1 MQLKKRLIAIL
12 LSLAMLVSLCGCN
25 IDIYDVYEIYDAF
38 FADEDENAAELI
50 SEAGNGGRDNIVA
63 FDKMEYA
70 RPDID
75 ALEAKAQQIKGM
87 LGHFFKVKDVIS
99 ELDEY
104 IALYNNF
111 YTMMNLACVRY
122 DIDTQDEFYSEE
134 YGFCSE
140 VAGDV
145 EYLTD
150 ELLLA
155 CSNSS
160 MCNYLD
166 KNFFNGLL
174 ADQYSVTD
182 GTGYTPSS
190 ELAELERKEA
200 ELENDY
206 SELYA
211 KYTTDFD
218 DGKYKKQN
226 DEIGK
231 IYIELIKLRHDIAG
245 KRNAKSYEEL
255 AYMDNGR
262 DYTADDL
269 DDYIKA
275 IKQYIVPLYKKADDK
290 RMYSRSRVSVMSPKT
305 ALSTVTGTVKGLDK
319 DIDEALGYMLKYK
332 LYDTKM
338 SDSKYDQSYV
348 LYLDDYDSPFLFCSP
363 SGYSDT
369 VLTIAHE
376 FGHYVDGYLN
386 YGLNDS
392 IDTSEVFSQ
401 AMEYLLLCNIDDSQ
415 QLTRYKMLD
424 VLELYAYQACL
435 NEFEHRAY
443 TLDEKEL
450 TVKKLNSLY
459 SELLKEYGI
468 ADDYDGLDWISVT
481 HLFTSPFYVIS
492 YCVSD
497 SAAFELYN
505 MELGESGSGLEM
517 YMKLLDESTNC
528 DFLDLLDKCGVRSA
542 ISAETI
548 KDIAGTLADKLD
560 L

>member
-1 MQLKKRLIAIL
+1 MQLKKRLIAL
-12 LSLAMLVSLCGCN
+12 LLALVMLVSLCGC
-25 IDIYDVYEIYDAF
+25 DIYDVYDIYDAF
-38 FADEDENAAELI
+38 FTEDDKNAAELI
-50 SEAGNGGRDNIVA
+50 SKTGNGGRDNIVS
-63 FDKMEYA
+63 FDEMEYS

-75 ALEAKAQQIKGM
+75 ALEAKAQNVEDL
-87 LGHFFKVKDVIS
+87 LGNFFKVKDVVA
-99 ELDEY
+99 ELYKFVD
-104 IALYNNF
+104 LYNNF

-122 DIDTQDEFYSEE
+122 DMDTTDEFYFEE
-134 YGFCSE
+134 YSYCTE
-140 VAGDV
+140 AAGDI

-160 MCNYLD
+160 MCDYLD
-166 KNFFNGLL
+166 KHFFGGLL
-174 ADQYSVTD
+174 AEQYSVTD
-182 GTGYTPSS
+182 DTGYTPSD

-211 KYTTDFD
+211 SYSGDFD
-218 DGKYKKQN
+218 NGKFKKPN
-226 DEIGK
+226 AEIAK
-231 IYIELIKLRHDIAG
+231 IYIELIKLRHDIAEQ
-245 KRNAKSYEEL
+245 RNMKSYEEL
-255 AYMDNGR
+255 AYLDNGR

-269 DDYIKA
+269 DGYIEA
-275 IKQYIVPLYKKADDK
+275 IKQFIVPLYKEANDK
-290 RMYSRSRVSVMSPKT
+290 KLYNRSLVSAMSPKT
-305 ALSTVTGTVKGLDK
+305 ALSTVTGTVEGLNK

-332 LYDTKM
+332 LYDTGM
-338 SDSKYDQSYV
+338 SDNKYDQSYV
-348 LYLDDYDSPFLFCSP
+348 LYLNDYDSPFLFCSP

-369 VLTIAHE
+369 VLTIVHE

-401 AMEYLLLCNIDDSQ
+401 GMEYLLLCNMDDAE

-424 VLELYAYQACL
+424 ELELYAYQACL

-443 TLDEKEL
+443 ALDEKEL
-450 TVKKLNSLY
+450 TVAKLNALY
-459 SELLKEYGI
+459 SELLEEYCVS
-468 ADDYDGLDWISVT
+468 DDYKGLDWISVT

-505 MELGESGSGLEM
+505 MELKEPGSGLEM
-517 YMKLLDESTNC
+517 YMKLLDESTNY
-528 DFLDLLDKCGVRSA
+528 DFLDLLEECGMRSA
-542 ISAETI
+542 ISADTVKE
-548 KDIAGTLADKLD
+548 IADTLSDKLG